1 MGTKTERVKGTK
13 KMVPVIDE
21 SLKMKLVYD
30 VKSVPGGLGIANMI
44 KIFEQH
50 RVVFWDSD
58 NGVKPAFFAL
68 EGVPADLLIVDTTG
82 KQIDFEQYEREFNTK
97 VFWDKEI
104 YNCKHS
110 PIYYWNNYG
119 TPIYPSTVEGTRKYL
134 SSLGM
139 KDLPVMDSAKAKKA
153 WDKQKEVVSKA
164 MKFITLEHLEERKGV
179 IDLLKAEYKQKVL
192 GLEHLVKGEVDLFNA
207 KGEPHEYKKR
217 ISNLVGKIKTFSPVP
232 ERWKEYRNK
241 KRRWDG
247 AMLYNTNYDILLEI
261 YYAIRQGTNK
271 SKVVTMVSKSK

>member
-1 MGTKTERVKGTK
+1 MTTKAKEKL
-13 KMVPVIDE
+13 VPVVDDR
-21 SLKMKLVYD
+21 LKMRLVYD
-30 VKSVPGGLGIANMI
+30 VKSVPYKLGIANMI
-44 KIFEQH
+44 KILEQH
-50 RVVFWDSD
+50 RIVFWDSTD
-58 NGVKPAFFAL
+58 GIKPSFYSLDGA
-68 EGVPADLLIVDTTG
+68 PSDLLIVDTKG
-82 KQIDFEQYEREFNTK
+82 QEIDFEQYQREFDDN
-97 VFWDKEI
+97 VFWDKET

-119 TPIYPSTVEGTRKYL
+119 TPIYPATLEGTRKYL

-153 WDKQKEVVSKA
+153 WDKQKEAVDKA
-164 MKFITLEHLEERKGV
+164 MKFVTLEHLKERKAV
-179 IDLLKAEYKQKVL
+179 LDLLRAEYEQKVIA
-192 GLEHLVKGEVDLFNA
+192 LEKLVDGEVNLFNA
-207 KGEPHEYKKR
+207 KGEPLEPNKR

-261 YYAIRQGTNK
+261 YYAIRPNTNK
-271 SKVVTMVSKSK
+271 QRVISMDSKSK